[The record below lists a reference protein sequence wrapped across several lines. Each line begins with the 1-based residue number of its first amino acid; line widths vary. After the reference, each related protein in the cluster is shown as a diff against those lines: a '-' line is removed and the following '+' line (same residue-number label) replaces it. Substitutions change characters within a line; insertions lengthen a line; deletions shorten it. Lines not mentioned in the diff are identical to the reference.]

1 MSRNQ
6 RQLWMSLIWKIQI
19 LKTETHFHQFH
30 SMFWSDNSCASTTVL
45 CRLQRLKCVSVKVT
59 TLNYQGMRVGGCKKS
74 EITSKWSKGELFK
87 PDLQDFRTLV
97 LRGYNKD
104 GENAQV
110 GAKSISPL
118 CCFHLSYDL
127 LLWNKNQQKPC
138 AHSCGAGFHLFFKA
152 KRPFR
157 GGKALPGTKW
167 LQDYLGP
174 SCRWGFACSIQSQ
187 KLKNKNT
194 QPSLCMRSGC

>member
-118 CCFHLSYDL
+118 CCFHLSHDL

-138 AHSCGAGFHLFFKA
+138 AHSCGAGFHLFFLCQTSFQRWQSSAWHQMTTGLFGA
-152 KRPFR
+152 K
-157 GGKALPGTKW
+157 LPVRLRLQHSITKTE
-167 LQDYLGP
+167 
-174 SCRWGFACSIQSQ
+174 
-187 KLKNKNT
+187 K
-194 QPSLCMRSGC
+194 

>member
-6 RQLWMSLIWKIQI
+6 RQLWMCLIWKIQI

-118 CCFHLSYDL
+118 CCFHLSHDL

-138 AHSCGAGFHLFFKA
+138 AHSCGAGFHLFF
-152 KRPFR
+152 
-157 GGKALPGTKW
+157 
-167 LQDYLGP
+167 
-174 SCRWGFACSIQSQ
+174 
-187 KLKNKNT
+187 
-194 QPSLCMRSGC
+194 